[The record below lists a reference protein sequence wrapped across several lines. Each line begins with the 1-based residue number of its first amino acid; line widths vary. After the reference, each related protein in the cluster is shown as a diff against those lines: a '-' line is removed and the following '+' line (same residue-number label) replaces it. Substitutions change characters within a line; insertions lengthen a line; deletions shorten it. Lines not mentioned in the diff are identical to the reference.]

1 MFKDM
6 IENLIVASALL
17 PLVAALAPA
26 QQPTAVRP
34 NITTPRQALGF
45 NIGDD
50 YHLANYVQL
59 ETYWKQL
66 ASESDRMKLV
76 DMGKTS
82 EGRSQYMAI
91 ITSPENLK
99 NIDHYRD
106 IAHKLALAKDLTD
119 DQAHALAA
127 EGKAVVWI
135 DGGLHATEVVGAQ
148 QLLELVYEMNARTD
162 AETMRFLN
170 DDILLAVFCNP
181 DGMDLVS
188 DWYNREPVPEKR
200 KPGGVPRLWNH
211 YAGHDDNRD
220 FFMSNLAETTNMD
233 KVLFRTWNPEIVYN
247 HHQAGPPGTV
257 IFVPPF
263 RDPFNYHFDPLIPL
277 EIENVGMAIHTRFV
291 EENKPGSTMRSG
303 ATYSTWYNG
312 GLRTSTYFHNT
323 IGILTEIIGSP
334 TPEPLPLVPSKQL
347 PTSDLPYPVAPQLW
361 HFSQSIAYEQTA
373 NRAILDY
380 ASRNR
385 EQLLYDTYRM
395 GKNSIEKGERDSW
408 TVTPKR
414 IAALEEAVAAEAAA
428 APAAHA
434 AGAGSARNPAASPAA
449 PAAAP
454 PATQPAEAS
463 APAPAGANP
472 SAQPASP
479 RPAATRA
486 AATHAATIAPVGD
499 TPAPPGRGPGTVP
512 TALYKTVL
520 QDPARR
526 DPRGYILPSDQ
537 PDFPTATRFV
547 NTLMKNGV
555 TILQATADFT
565 VDGKHYPKNSYI
577 VKTNQA
583 FRPQIL
589 DMFEPQ
595 DHPDDFK
602 YPGGPPIPPYDVAGY
617 TLAFQMGIKVD
628 REFAAF
634 DGPFAEIATDLAVP
648 VSGTLTGSSKPAGYL
663 VSHEYNDAFTLTN
676 RLLAAGCDV
685 YWMQSRQVA
694 EGKTLP
700 SGALWIPATPKS
712 RAIVETG
719 VQKLGISAIGMA
731 KAPQGDAYKQK
742 HVRIGLADVYGGN
755 MPSGWTRFILENFEF
770 PYEVVYPQAVDA
782 GHLKD
787 KYDVLIFP
795 DGILRLGSGEAERGG
810 GPGGP
815 GGGRD
820 AAVKPETLPVE
831 LRGWV
836 GSYTKEKSVPALKA
850 FVEEGGAVL
859 TIGSS
864 TSLSE
869 ALSLPVVNGLTELN
883 AAGVP
888 RPLPAEKYYVPGSL
902 LRAQVDNTNPLAYGM
917 PSSLDVFFD
926 RSPSFRL
933 LPNAALDGVS
943 AVSWYRGDHLLDS
956 GWAWGQQYLNGTTA
970 VVEAKLGK
978 GKIFLYGPE
987 IAFRGQPHGTFKF
1000 LFNGI
1005 CYGAATPTKL

>member
-1 MFKDM
+1 MFQPAMKT
-6 IENLIVASALL
+6 LILVSAMSSLMA
-17 PLVAALAPA
+17 PLALT
-26 QQPTAVRP
+26 QQTGAVRSG
-34 NITTPRQALGF
+34 ITTPKEAFGF

-59 ETYWKQL
+59 EKYWKQL
-66 ASESDRMKLV
+66 AGESDRMKLV
-76 DMGKTS
+76 DMGKSS
-82 EGRSQYMAI
+82 EGRTQYMAI
-91 ITSPENLK
+91 ITSPENMKKL
-99 NIDHYRD
+99 DHYRE

-148 QLLELVYEMNARTD
+148 QLLELVYEMNSKTD

-170 DDILLAVFCNP
+170 DDIVLAVLCNP

-188 DWYNREPVPEKR
+188 DWYNREPDPEKR
-200 KPGGVPRLWNH
+200 RPGGIPRLWNH

-233 KVLFRTWNPEIVYN
+233 AVLFRTWNPEIVYN
-247 HHQAGPPGTV
+247 HHQTGPPGTV

-263 RDPFNYHFDPLIPL
+263 RDPFNYHYDPLIPVG
-277 EIENVGMAIHTRFV
+277 IESVGMAIHTRFI
-291 EENKPGSTMRSG
+291 EENKPGSTMRTG

-323 IGILTEIIGSP
+323 IGILTEIIGNP
-334 TPEPLPLVPSKQL
+334 TPEQLPLVPAKQL
-347 PTSDLPYPVAPQLW
+347 PTSDLPDPVAPQLW

-373 NRAILDY
+373 NRAIMDY

-385 EQLLYDTYRM
+385 EQLLYDVYRM

-414 IAALEEAVAAEAAA
+414 IAALEEAAAETATTARAGGGRGRNAAGAAAEA
-428 APAAHA
+428 
-434 AGAGSARNPAASPAA
+434 
-449 PAAAP
+449 
-454 PATQPAEAS
+454 PATPGVSAGMTPMSVTPPRVVGSVPA
-463 APAPAGANP
+463 
-472 SAQPASP
+472 
-479 RPAATRA
+479 
-486 AATHAATIAPVGD
+486 
-499 TPAPPGRGPGTVP
+499 
-512 TALYKTVL
+512 ALYKTVL
-520 QDPARR
+520 EDPAKR

-565 VDGKHYPKNSYI
+565 VDGKQYPKNSYI
-577 VKTNQA
+577 VKANQA

-589 DMFEPQ
+589 DMFEAQ

-602 YPGGPPIPPYDVAGY
+602 YPGGPPVPPYDVTGY
-617 TLAFQMGIKVD
+617 TLAFQMGVKVD
-628 REFAAF
+628 REYAAF
-634 DGPFAEIATDLAVP
+634 DGPFAEITTDLAVP
-648 VSGTLTGSSKPAGYL
+648 VAGAITGAAKPVGYL

-685 YWMQSRQVA
+685 YWMQSPQTT
-694 EGKTLP
+694 EGKTLA
-700 SGALWIPATPKS
+700 SGALWIPMTPKS
-712 RAIVETG
+712 KPIVETAAM
-719 VQKLGISAIGMA
+719 KLGISAVGVA
-731 KAPQGDAYKQK
+731 KAPTGEAFKQK
-742 HVRIGLADVYGGN
+742 KVRIGLADVYGGN

-770 PYEVVYPQAVDA
+770 PYEVVYPQAIDA

-787 KYDVLIFP
+787 KYDVLIFT
-795 DGILRLGSGEAERGG
+795 DGVLRVGSGEAVGG
-810 GPGGP
+810 GPGG
-815 GGGRD
+815 GGGF
-820 AAVKPETLPVE
+820 AQAVPKPETLPVE
-831 LRGWV
+831 MRSWV
-836 GSYTKEKSVPALKA
+836 GSYTKEKSVPAIKA
-850 FVEEGGAVL
+850 FAEEGGAVL
-859 TIGSS
+859 AIGSS

-869 ALSLPVVNGLTELN
+869 ALALPVVNGLTELT
-883 AAGVP
+883 AAGVA
-888 RPLPAEKYYVPGSL
+888 RPLPGEKYYIPGSL

-917 PSSLDVFFD
+917 PTSLDVFFD

-933 LPNAALDGVS
+933 LPNAALAHVA
-943 AVSWYRGDHLLDS
+943 AVSWYQGDHVLDS

-970 VVEAKLGK
+970 VIEAGVGK
-978 GKIFLYGPE
+978 GKVFLYGPE

-1005 CYGAATPTKL
+1005 SYGGATPAKL